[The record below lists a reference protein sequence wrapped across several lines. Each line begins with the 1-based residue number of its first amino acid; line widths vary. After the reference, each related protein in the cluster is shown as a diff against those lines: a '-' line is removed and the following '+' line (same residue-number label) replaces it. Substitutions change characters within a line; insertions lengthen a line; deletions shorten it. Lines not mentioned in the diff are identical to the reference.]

1 MNLADTS
8 ENTAFQIAARVAG
21 RFAQMPEVSAV
32 AVAGSQA
39 AGASGAGSD
48 VDIYVYPQVDIPAEA
63 RLGIGREFADDVQIV
78 DFWGPGLE
86 WNDPQTRLHVDV
98 IFFTTGWMEAQ
109 MERLWSGHQAS
120 MGYTTCFWH
129 TVRVSRILFD
139 REGWFARLHERA
151 QQPYPPELAEAI
163 IRLNLPVL
171 RQIFPSYQHQIAKAA
186 ARHDLVSLNHRT
198 AALLASVF
206 DILFAVN
213 RQLHP
218 GEKRLLEYVEQMCPR
233 RPADFRETVTAL
245 LAAAGS
251 GSTEVVRLVERLVDG
266 IEGVAGADDSIC
278 APE

>member
-1 MNLADTS
+1 MNPSDSS
-8 ENTAFQIAARVAG
+8 ENSAFQIAARVAG
-21 RFAQMPEVSAV
+21 RFAQLPEVSAV

-48 VDIYVYPQVDIPAEA
+48 VDIYVYLQVDIPAET
-63 RLGIGREFADDVQIV
+63 RLAIGREFAEDVQIV

-86 WNDPQTRLHVDV
+86 WNDPQTGLHVDV

-109 MERLWSGHQAS
+109 MERLWRDHQAS

-129 TVRVSRILFD
+129 TIRVSRILFD
-139 REGWFARLHERA
+139 REGWFTRLHERA

-163 IRLNLPVL
+163 VRLNLPVL
-171 RQIFPSYQHQIAKAA
+171 REIFPSYHHQIAKAA
-186 ARHDLVSLNHRT
+186 ARHDLVSMNHRT

-206 DILFAVN
+206 DILFALN
-213 RQLHP
+213 GQLHP
-218 GEKRLLEYVEQMCPR
+218 GEKRLLEYAERLCPR

-251 GSTEVVRLVERLVDG
+251 GSVEVVGLVDQLADGIERLVK
-266 IEGVAGADDSIC
+266 EM
-278 APE
+278 